1 MTRPFAA
8 IFPLFAILLALLPG
22 RTLASEGSPY
32 FIRELERGHWQ
43 KIVAYGTSLTAAAA
57 WPTSLQ
63 AQLRERFGWR
73 ATVVNAAGSG
83 MDSRWG
89 LANLS
94 RRVLKQR
101 PDVVLIE
108 FTIND
113 ALAQSKLSVTE
124 SKANLT
130 EMIQQIR
137 AARPHCEVIVMIMNP
152 PTGQALEKR
161 SQIRHYESGYR
172 EVASKQS
179 CRLIDFSPEWRRI
192 IAHQPSRWRRYAA
205 DGLHPTPQACDE
217 VILPNLLRKIGFTP
231 GTASE
236 RKTS

>member
-1 MTRPFAA
+1 VIRPFAA
-8 IFPLFAILLALLPG
+8 ISPLFAILLVLLSG
-22 RTLASEGSPY
+22 RAMASGESPY
-32 FIRELERGHWQ
+32 FIRELERGRWQ

-57 WPTSLQ
+57 WPTGLQ
-63 AQLRERFGWR
+63 TQLHGRFGWR
-73 ATVVNAAGSG
+73 ARVVNAAGSG

-94 RRVLKQR
+94 RRVLKQK
-101 PDVVLIE
+101 PDVVFIE

-137 AARPHCEVIVMIMNP
+137 TARPHCEVIVMIMNP

-161 SQIRHYESGYR
+161 TQIRRYESGYR
-172 EVASKQS
+172 EVASEQS

-217 VILPNLLRKIGFTP
+217 VVLPKLLRKIGFTP

-236 RKTS
+236 RKAS